1 MKRYFSLLMGVLG
14 FVPILAQ
21 QSDYYYYYKGNRI
34 DLTVD
39 STRLYVVSEG
49 ELNLTNTTSVRT
61 AEFHISH
68 STKSQIY
75 NIVESMYK
83 QRSAMPMSEVFLSTV
98 SISEGLNKSQY
109 DMLVKNVKE
118 TNGVWQ
124 VLPSFFIKE
133 KSVNVTNNFYVKLK
147 SAEDYSKLQQMVS
160 QYNIE
165 IIGYNKFMPLWY
177 TLSCTASSTLNAIE
191 AANLFHRSSLFACS
205 EPEFSYSFSAVD
217 SNDEL
222 YELQWNLLNTGQDG
236 GTQGI
241 DINVERAWE
250 TTKGNGIVVAVFDQ
264 GVNISHPD
272 LVNNIYS
279 AGYDAST
286 DTEPSTIINGSA
298 HGTACAGIIA
308 AMQNNA
314 EEGISGVAPEAKILP
329 ISVNLV
335 SGEYTGQQLANG
347 INWAW
352 RNGADIISN
361 SWGGMNGIGVLDEA
375 IDSALCYGRNGK
387 GCVLV
392 FSAGND
398 SVPVH
403 YPANSDPRILAVGG
417 ITPWGNRTVSGF
429 LPNEYLVNFDSNYG
443 QSLDIVAPSVLI
455 QTTDIIGS
463 AGYAAGNYFGAFGGT
478 SAACPHVSGV
488 AALVLSVDPGLT
500 TEEVAAI
507 IESSARKVRP
517 DLYTYQNDNVH
528 ANGTWNS
535 EVGYG
540 LLDASAAVDIA
551 KATAVTTYIK
561 NKVFDDSV
569 SDTYYRDI
577 NVELENVTV
586 EPGGVLEIEKENTVL
601 LKSSVKVKK
610 DGFFMIF

>member
-1 MKRYFSLLMGVLG
+1 M
-14 FVPILAQ
+14 
-21 QSDYYYYYKGNRI
+21 
-34 DLTVD
+34 
-39 STRLYVVSEG
+39 
-49 ELNLTNTTSVRT
+49 
-61 AEFHISH
+61 
-68 STKSQIY
+68 
-75 NIVESMYK
+75 
-83 QRSAMPMSEVFLSTV
+83 
-98 SISEGLNKSQY
+98 
-109 DMLVKNVKE
+109 
-118 TNGVWQ
+118 
-124 VLPSFFIKE
+124 
-133 KSVNVTNNFYVKLK
+133 
-147 SAEDYSKLQQMVS
+147 
-160 QYNIE
+160 
-165 IIGYNKFMPLWY
+165 
-177 TLSCTASSTLNAIE
+177 
-191 AANLFHRSSLFACS
+191 
-205 EPEFSYSFSAVD
+205 
-217 SNDEL
+217 
-222 YELQWNLLNTGQDG
+222 
-236 GTQGI
+236 
-241 DINVERAWE
+241 
-250 TTKGNGIVVAVFDQ
+250 
-264 GVNISHPD
+264 
-272 LVNNIYS
+272 
-279 AGYDAST
+279 
-286 DTEPSTIINGSA
+286 
-298 HGTACAGIIA
+298 
-308 AMQNNA
+308 
-314 EEGISGVAPEAKILP
+314 
-329 ISVNLV
+329 
-335 SGEYTGQQLANG
+335 
-347 INWAW
+347 
-352 RNGADIISN
+352 
-361 SWGGMNGIGVLDEA
+361 
-375 IDSALCYGRNGK
+375 
-387 GCVLV
+387 
-392 FSAGND
+392 
-398 SVPVH
+398 H